1 MCCRRLH
8 AKSNFIT
15 IDSERGGAAMKK
27 LIVFVL
33 IVVAGYYA
41 YHYFSGGNLSDEQK
55 QVQALADEFQA
66 ARQRMGQAER
76 AAAVGGLDTTSDAD
90 DAMHMAGLLQ
100 EKLQAL
106 QEKLTE
112 DKAIAMAEKL
122 GRELQSFIDRRGK

>member
-1 MCCRRLH
+1 
-8 AKSNFIT
+8 
-15 IDSERGGAAMKK
+15 MKK
-27 LIVFVL
+27 LVIL
-33 IVVAGYYA
+33 ILLVAAGYFA
-41 YHYFSGGNLSDEQK
+41 YQKFVVGGMSDEQK

-76 AAAVGGLDTTSDAD
+76 AAAVGGLDMTSDAD
-90 DAMHMAGLLQ
+90 DAMHAVGLLQ

-122 GRELQSFIDRRGK
+122 SGELSAFLARKNK